1 MDLKDKINKNKIYKI
16 GISVVMAIFLWSWV
30 IGVENPEIEIPYRG
44 IDVAFEGEGY
54 LNKEGLSIISPKN
67 PKVNISIKGNK
78 SDLNSIDSHNIKA
91 SIDLQGLK
99 AGENKVP
106 VDYSLQG
113 QTGNIRIINVDPA
126 TILVKLDEIISEN
139 KKIDIEIL
147 GELPE
152 SYTLGETRALNSFV
166 RVTGP
171 SSDLAQ
177 VDRVVAYAD
186 VSNKTES
193 FMVKSKLAFLDKN
206 GIELNNIKTNVTSA
220 EVEVPIY
227 KIKSVPI
234 KLKTYGALKPNERL
248 ENIKALPENIVIRG
262 SAANVD
268 KIKEI
273 ESESIN
279 ISNLVEDSN
288 YKVKLK
294 LPDGISLHEDID
306 VKVSFDHIVNKE
318 EIRKIPM
325 DQISFVGKNSK
336 LNYEII
342 SDLKEVNVTLLG
354 TDEDLKNLLDTNI
367 NLSFN
372 VTDLEL
378 GDRLVEIQAN
388 TLEGIRVK
396 SIDPTSLT
404 IRITNEQAIEGEQ
417 AEGENKD
424 PEVDEDLPTN
434 QVP

>member
-1 MDLKDKINKNKIYKI
+1 MDLKAKINKNNIKKIS
-16 GISVVMAIFLWSWV
+16 ISVVMAIFLWSWV

-44 IDVAFEGEGY
+44 IDVAFEGESY

-67 PKVNISIKGNK
+67 PKVNISIRGNK
-78 SDLNSIDSHNIKA
+78 SDLNSIDSHNLKA

-113 QTGNIRIINVDPA
+113 QTGNIRIVNVDPA
-126 TILVKLDEIISEN
+126 TILVKLDQIISEN

-177 VDRVVAYAD
+177 IDRVVAYAD

-193 FMVKSKLAFLDKN
+193 FMIKSKLVFLDKN
-206 GIELNNIKTNVTSA
+206 DIELNNINANVTSA
-220 EVEVPIY
+220 ELEVPIY

-248 ENIKALPENIVIRG
+248 ENLKAIPENIVIRG
-262 SAANVD
+262 SSANVD
-268 KIKEI
+268 KIREI

-279 ISNLVEDSN
+279 ISNLVEDPN

-294 LPDGISLHEDID
+294 LPEGISLHEDVE
-306 VKVSFDHIVNKE
+306 VKLSYDHIINKE
-318 EIRKIPM
+318 ESRKIPV
-325 DQISFVGKNSK
+325 DQISFVGKNLN
-336 LNYEII
+336 LNYEIV
-342 SDLKEVNVTLLG
+342 SDQKEVTVNLLG
-354 TDEDLKNLLDTNI
+354 TEEDLKNLLDTNI
-367 NLSFN
+367 SLSFD
-372 VTDLEL
+372 VTDIEV
-378 GDRLVEIQAN
+378 GDHLVEIQAN
-388 TLEGIRVK
+388 TLDGINIK
-396 SIDPTSLT
+396 SLDPTSLML
-404 IRITNEQAIEGEQ
+404 RITNKQAREEGETGGQ
-417 AEGENKD
+417 A
-424 PEVDEDLPTN
+424 PEADTN
-434 QVP
+434 

>member
-1 MDLKDKINKNKIYKI
+1 MDLKAKINKNKIKKI
-16 GISVVMAIFLWSWV
+16 SISVVMAIFLWSWV

-44 IDVAFEGEGY
+44 IDVAFEGESY

-67 PKVNISIKGNK
+67 PKVNISIRGNK
-78 SDLNSIDSHNIKA
+78 SDLNSIDSHNLKA

-113 QTGNIRIINVDPA
+113 QTGNIRIVNVDPA
-126 TILVKLDEIISEN
+126 TILVKLDQIISEN

-177 VDRVVAYAD
+177 IDRVVAYAD

-193 FMVKSKLAFLDKN
+193 FMIKSKLVFLDKN
-206 GIELNNIKTNVTSA
+206 DIELNNIKANVTSA
-220 EVEVPIY
+220 ELEVPIY

-248 ENIKALPENIVIRG
+248 ENLKAIPENIVIRG
-262 SAANVD
+262 SSANVD
-268 KIKEI
+268 KIREI

-279 ISNLVEDSN
+279 ISNLVEDPN

-294 LPDGISLHEDID
+294 LPEGISLHEDVE
-306 VKVSFDHIVNKE
+306 VKLSYDHIINKE
-318 EIRKIPM
+318 ESRKIPV
-325 DQISFVGKNSK
+325 DQISFVGKNLN
-336 LNYEII
+336 LNYEIV
-342 SDLKEVNVTLLG
+342 SDQKEVTVNLLG
-354 TDEDLKNLLDTNI
+354 TEEDLKNLLDTNI
-367 NLSFN
+367 SLSFD
-372 VTDLEL
+372 VTDIEV
-378 GDRLVEIQAN
+378 GDHLVEIQAN
-388 TLEGIRVK
+388 TLDGINIK
-396 SIDPTSLT
+396 SLDPTSLML
-404 IRITNEQAIEGEQ
+404 RITNKQAREEGETGEQ
-417 AEGENKD
+417 A
-424 PEVDEDLPTN
+424 PEADTN
-434 QVP
+434 SPASQNP

>member
-1 MDLKDKINKNKIYKI
+1 MDLKDKINKNKIKKI
-16 GISVVMAIFLWSWV
+16 SISVVMAIFLWSWV

-44 IDVAFEGEGY
+44 IDVAFEGESY

-113 QTGNIRIINVDPA
+113 QTGNIRIVNVDPA
-126 TILVKLDEIISEN
+126 TVLVKLDQVISEN

-177 VDRVVAYAD
+177 IDKVVAYAD

-193 FMVKSKLAFLDKN
+193 FMVKSKLVFLDKN
-206 GIELNNIKTNVTSA
+206 DIELNNIKANASSV

-248 ENIKALPENIVIRG
+248 ENLKAIPENIVIRG
-262 SAANVD
+262 SAVSVD
-268 KIKEI
+268 KIREI

-279 ISNLVEDSN
+279 ISNLVEDTN

-294 LPDGISLHEDID
+294 LPDGISLHEDVDI
-306 VKVSFDHIVNKE
+306 KVSYDHIVSIE
-318 EIRKIPM
+318 ESRKIPLEE
-325 DQISFVGKNSK
+325 INFVGKNLK
-336 LNYEII
+336 LDYEIVT
-342 SDLKEVNVTLLG
+342 DLKDVTVNLLG
-354 TDEDLKNLLDTNI
+354 TEEDLGNLLDSNI
-367 NLSFN
+367 SLSFN
-372 VTDLEL
+372 VTNLEL
-378 GDRLVEIQAN
+378 GDHLVEIQAS
-388 TLEGIRVK
+388 TLEGINIK
-396 SIDPTSLT
+396 SLDPTSLM
-404 IRITNEQAIEGEQ
+404 IRITNKQASE
-417 AEGENKD
+417 EGENEIQP
-424 PEVDEDLPTN
+424 PEADVNSPTN
-434 QVP
+434 QGP